1 LAQERN
7 WKLESID
14 LLALTV
20 TSSLKIVYSLR
31 LAVEKL
37 RDRKMITQPPL
48 WPLALYAALVAIV
61 VSAMLG
67 LSYVLGERHKDR
79 ATGDPYESGVVS
91 TGSARVKLSVKY
103 YLVAVFFVIFDLEAV
118 FIFAWAV
125 AFHDLGWAGY
135 AEIFVFIFVLLVG
148 LIYIWR
154 NGALDWGKK

>member
-1 LAQERN
+1 
-7 WKLESID
+7 
-14 LLALTV
+14 
-20 TSSLKIVYSLR
+20 
-31 LAVEKL
+31 
-37 RDRKMITQPPL
+37 MIAQPPL

-67 LSYVLGERHKDR
+67 LSYVLGERHEDR
-79 ATGDPYESGVVS
+79 ATGDPYESGIVS

-125 AFHDLGWAGY
+125 AFRDLGWAGY
-135 AEIFVFIFVLLVG
+135 TEIIVFIFVLLVG

-154 NGALDWGKK
+154 NGSLDWSKK